1 MCELSELCELSP
13 QDAVESLS
21 VKSAVGGFGLF
32 FGETQG
38 LGRRYLVRVQP
49 IQLFVKFDIV
59 GSFWMFGGS
68 AGGGVP
74 NKSFVSRR

>member
-1 MCELSELCELSP
+1 
-13 QDAVESLS
+13 VESLS

-68 AGGGVP
+68 AGGACQISP
-74 NKSFVSRR
+74 LFHEDDQDDQIN